1 VGGTFRVANLER
13 REDHWY
19 QVKARLAP
27 GVPVERARS
36 AMDGLA
42 LRISEEWPAT
52 DEGRGITVFGHDDV
66 RFHPEIDGLLTTVG
80 LGLFVV
86 AGLVLLLA
94 CSNLGNLLLVRGV
107 ARSPELA
114 IRQALGAGRGRVVR
128 LLLIEALLLAAVGG
142 AAGVAVAVWALQ
154 FLPLVPL
161 PIAGLD
167 VGFDLR
173 LVTFGILLA
182 LATGLLFG
190 ALPALSATRLDVAAR
205 LRDEGR
211 GQSSG
216 RGMTLVRGGLVAV
229 QVAVS
234 VVLIVGAGLLVRSLA
249 NAENVAIGVDTE
261 RIAVLGTNLQQAEV
275 TGDAA
280 AALVTQILERI
291 QAIPGVERAALTTR
305 LPLQRAGTTTQVVE
319 NYQPP
324 EGTGAVE
331 LPFATVSHAYFETMG
346 IPVVDGRTFSTV
358 DARGTPT
365 VVVVNESAARAFW
378 GGNAIDGRIRP
389 QSNDTAWRRVVGV
402 VADVKV
408 NNVQEAPTPMIYYS
422 AEQGGVSSF
431 AVVART
437 SGDPAALTGQM
448 RTALHDVRTSLPITR
463 LVPFEAQL
471 GEALAGPRATTAIF
485 GGFSLIALLLAT
497 LGVHAV
503 VAFSVERRSREL
515 GIRMAL
521 GAAGSSIVRMVVVE
535 TLIVVGAGVVAGL
548 GLAVLATR
556 GLEGLLFGVAPM
568 DGVTFAGAAMLLL
581 AAATFAAFV
590 PARRAAAADPV
601 DVLRRV

>member
-1 VGGTFRVANLER
+1 VLGLTSSRGRWFAAQHDRVGEEMVAVVSHRTWRTHMGADASVVGSTVRLNNMPVTIIGVGPESFNGDAGALVTDFWVSISGVAVGGAFRIANLDR

-27 GVPVERARS
+27 GVSVERARS

-42 LRISEEWPAT
+42 LRIGEEWPAT

-114 IRQALGAGRGRVVR
+114 LRQALGAGRGRVIR
-128 LLLIEALLLAAVGG
+128 LLLIEALLLAVVGG
-142 AAGVAVAVWALQ
+142 AAGVAVAVWALK

-182 LATGLLFG
+182 LATGTLFG

-216 RGMTLVRGGLVAV
+216 RAMSLVRGGLVAV

-249 NAENVAIGVDTE
+249 NAESVAIGVDTE
-261 RIAVLGTNLQQAEV
+261 RIAVLGTNLQQADV
-275 TGDAA
+275 TGDLSVRPARPRTEPRCADHSVASAGHRTAA
-280 AALVTQILERI
+280 APRTA
-291 QAIPGVERAALTTR
+291 PSAANRRHRPARTACR
-305 LPLQRAGTTTQVVE
+305 LP
-319 NYQPP
+319 
-324 EGTGAVE
+324 
-331 LPFATVSHAYFETMG
+331 
-346 IPVVDGRTFSTV
+346 
-358 DARGTPT
+358 
-365 VVVVNESAARAFW
+365 AARP
-378 GGNAIDGRIRP
+378 RP
-389 QSNDTAWRRVVGV
+389 R
-402 VADVKV
+402 
-408 NNVQEAPTPMIYYS
+408 
-422 AEQGGVSSF
+422 
-431 AVVART
+431 
-437 SGDPAALTGQM
+437 
-448 RTALHDVRTSLPITR
+448 
-463 LVPFEAQL
+463 
-471 GEALAGPRATTAIF
+471 
-485 GGFSLIALLLAT
+485 
-497 LGVHAV
+497 
-503 VAFSVERRSREL
+503 
-515 GIRMAL
+515 
-521 GAAGSSIVRMVVVE
+521 
-535 TLIVVGAGVVAGL
+535 
-548 GLAVLATR
+548 
-556 GLEGLLFGVAPM
+556 
-568 DGVTFAGAAMLLL
+568 
-581 AAATFAAFV
+581 
-590 PARRAAAADPV
+590 
-601 DVLRRV
+601 